1 MMPFGKYSLEIQ
13 ACWEK
18 AVILW
23 LYICRLW
30 VLCIVKRLRKQD
42 RDSIMKYVNFHRQP
56 SSQAMPI
63 WKWSVE
69 LVLGFLLFVFLY
81 GCGGVDALIPWPYAK
96 IGVCLLSSVGMLVL
110 FLSWTRLFEK
120 RWRWEW
126 VSRKNIRL
134 LPQGFLLGASL
145 FVILTAV
152 LALARCYEASF
163 HSPRWFSIIYWLFY
177 FLYVACSEELIFRGI
192 LFRMID
198 ERFGL
203 WWALAVSALL
213 FGFAHFFQPNAT
225 VWSSVA
231 IAIEAGVL
239 LGVAFKY
246 SGSLWLPIGIHWAWN
261 FTQGNVFGFSVSG
274 SAKTASVFDPMVCGP
289 ELITGGA
296 FGPEASVITVVLCSL
311 LALFMLVRL
320 GGKRNSQAAR

>member
-1 MMPFGKYSLEIQ
+1 MEMECGTCTWLPSLRGS
-13 ACWEK
+13 
-18 AVILW
+18 LW
-23 LYICRLW
+23 MR
-30 VLCIVKRLRKQD
+30 R
-42 RDSIMKYVNFHRQP
+42 
-56 SSQAMPI
+56 
-63 WKWSVE
+63 
-69 LVLGFLLFVFLY
+69 
-81 GCGGVDALIPWPYAK
+81 CGGAHPMAICQDWGVSALFRGDAGP
-96 IGVCLLSSVGMLVL
+96 

-120 RWRWEW
+120 RWRWEC
-126 VSRKNIRL
+126 VSRKDIRL

-163 HSPRWFSIIYWLFY
+163 HSPGWLSIIYWLFY

-203 WWALAVSALL
+203 RWALAVSALL

-274 SAKTASVFDPMVCGP
+274 SAKTASVFDPTVCGP

-311 LALFMLVRL
+311 LALIMLVRL

>member
-1 MMPFGKYSLEIQ
+1 MKYWLVGI
-13 ACWEK
+13 K

-23 LYICRLW
+23 LCICRLW

-42 RDSIMKYVNFHRQP
+42 RDSIMEYVNFHRQP

-69 LVLGFLLFVFLY
+69 LVLGFLLFVVLY

-96 IGVCLLSSVGMLVL
+96 IGVCLLFSVGMLVL

-120 RWRWEW
+120 RWRWEC
-126 VSRKNIRL
+126 VSRKDIRL

-163 HSPRWFSIIYWLFY
+163 HSPGWLSIIYWLFY

-246 SGSLWLPIGIHWAWN
+246 SGSL
-261 FTQGNVFGFSVSG
+261 
-274 SAKTASVFDPMVCGP
+274 
-289 ELITGGA
+289 
-296 FGPEASVITVVLCSL
+296 
-311 LALFMLVRL
+311 
-320 GGKRNSQAAR
+320 